1 MIVTCPA
8 CSTRYL
14 LDPRALGSA
23 GRVVRCAGC
32 AKTWHQEPPEDLPRS
47 LELAPDPD
55 PDTGRKRPRGGR
67 YPPPA
72 LPPRRRPWATIALVV
87 VLALLLSG
95 AVAGVFARDEVV
107 QLWPPAAKL
116 YSMVGLPALPPGS
129 GLEFRKPNSRRDKE
143 NGVPVLIIEGEIA
156 NTTNLARDVPKLKVE
171 LRDRDGNELQNW
183 IFAAS
188 ESRVLPGAS
197 VPFHTTILQP
207 SDAATGVVVTFAE
220 GG

>member
-32 AKTWHQEPPEDLPRS
+32 AKTWHQVPPEDLPHS
-47 LELAPDPD
+47 IELTAAADDGAPQPD
-55 PDTGRKRPRGGR
+55 GGH

-72 LPPRRRPWATIALVV
+72 LPPRRRPWPTIALVV
-87 VLALLLSG
+87 LLALLLSSAAG
-95 AVAGVFARDEVV
+95 AFVLARDEVV
-107 QLWPPAAKL
+107 QLWPPAARL

-143 NGVPVLIIEGEIA
+143 NGMPVLIIEGEIA
-156 NTTNLARDVPKLKVE
+156 NTTNLARDVPKLKVV

-197 VPFHTTILQP
+197 VPFHTTIPQP